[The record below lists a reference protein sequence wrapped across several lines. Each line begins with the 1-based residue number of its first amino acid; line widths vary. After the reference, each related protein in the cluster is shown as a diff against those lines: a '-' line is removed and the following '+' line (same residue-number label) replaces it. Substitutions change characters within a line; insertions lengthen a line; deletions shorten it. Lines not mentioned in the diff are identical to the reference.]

1 MRKNHATDTDIRV
14 EYPEGHFEEASMMQ
28 QGFESNIHNASFQ
41 NDKFGDYFDE
51 FWLITY
57 FNSINFE
64 FVN

>member
-51 FWLITY
+51 F
-57 FNSINFE
+57 
-64 FVN
+64 